1 MLRECRI
8 ETIYDESV
16 ADMIMH
22 GVTDDAW
29 NTMIDRLTGAGVE
42 RYCEIYQAA
51 VDEYLAK

>member
-1 MLRECRI
+1 MRECRI